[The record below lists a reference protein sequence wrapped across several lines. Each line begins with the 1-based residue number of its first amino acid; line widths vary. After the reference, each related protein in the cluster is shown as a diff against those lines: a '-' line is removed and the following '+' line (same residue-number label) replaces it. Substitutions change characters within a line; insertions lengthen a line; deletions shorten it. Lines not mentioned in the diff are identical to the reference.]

1 LDERRKPQRVRREVV
16 GRCDER
22 DGVRHGEGR
31 DHGHERAEAAERN
44 HEAEQEQQM
53 ISSVQDVPEPL
64 PDEPKR
70 RLVPARI
77 EANQPGI
84 AGKLERAHRATGW
97 KEAENGDGSYP
108 QTSKL
113 RLNRE
118 LGSIRLNRVLE

>member
-1 LDERRKPQRVRREVV
+1 
-16 GRCDER
+16 
-22 DGVRHGEGR
+22 
-31 DHGHERAEAAERN
+31 
-44 HEAEQEQQM
+44 M
-53 ISSVQDVPEPL
+53 IGSVQDVPEPL

-97 KEAENGDGSYP
+97 KEAKNGDGSYP

-118 LGSIRLNRVLE
+118 LGSIRLNRVLERDVEEPLVPDEIRCVRQPRSRDVRKGLFVRSERRIGRE